1 MNPPEP
7 SGHGNAPHHRGAL
20 ITWGSLTTLNRV
32 LDMIDYSEPGST
44 ALPWTPL
51 ALLGGHPDHRWLSS
65 AVLAPL
71 RQAMTLPV
79 AEHSPVADHSMA

>member
-1 MNPPEP
+1 MNPLSHPVMGMP
-7 SGHGNAPHHRGAL
+7 L

-51 ALLGGHPDHRWLSS
+51 ALLG
-65 AVLAPL
+65 A
-71 RQAMTLPV
+71 TLPP
-79 AEHSPVADHSMA
+79 A

>member
-20 ITWGSLTTLNRV
+20 ITWGSLTTVNRV

-51 ALLGGHPDHRWLSS
+51 ALLG
-65 AVLAPL
+65 A
-71 RQAMTLPV
+71 TLITGGCLQPCWRRY
-79 AEHSPVADHSMA
+79 AKQ